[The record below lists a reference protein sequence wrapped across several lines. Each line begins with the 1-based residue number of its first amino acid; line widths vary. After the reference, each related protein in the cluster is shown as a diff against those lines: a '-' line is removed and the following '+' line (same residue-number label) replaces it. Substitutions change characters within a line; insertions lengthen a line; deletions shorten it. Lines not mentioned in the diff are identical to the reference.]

1 MQMISSKLLW
11 AALAGGMALSLSNGA
26 FAANATMTACSTQ
39 YKADKAAGKVAAGTK
54 WSDYY
59 STCAAQMKAAGTTAA
74 PAAAAA
80 APAAA
85 AAAPAAAAAVAAP
98 AAAAAATTDAGPKV
112 LTTGKNGKPLTPGQV
127 KRNARIT
134 QCGKNWQADKAA
146 NKIAAGQTWPQYWSA
161 CNKTLKAQGM

>member
-11 AALAGGMALSLSNGA
+11 AALAGGITLSLSSGA
-26 FAANATMTACSTQ
+26 FAANSVMTTCSAQ

-54 WSDYY
+54 WSAYY
-59 STCAAQMKAAGTTAA
+59 STCAAQVKAAGTTTA
-74 PAAAAA
+74 PAVTTAPAA

-85 AAAPAAAAAVAAP
+85 AAAN
-98 AAAAAATTDAGPKV
+98 AGPKV
-112 LTTGKNGKPLTPGQV
+112 LKTGKNGKPLTVGQI

-146 NKIAAGQTWPQYWSA
+146 NKIAAGQTWPKYWSA

>member
-26 FAANATMTACSTQ
+26 FAANASMTTCSAQ
-39 YKADKAAGKVAAGTK
+39 YKADKAAGKVVAGTK

-59 STCAAQMKAAGTTAA
+59 STCAAQLKAAGTTTT
-74 PAAAAA
+74 
-80 APAAA
+80 
-85 AAAPAAAAAVAAP
+85 APAAAAAVP
-98 AAAAAATTDAGPKV
+98 AAAAATTMTKPASNGPTVKA
-112 LTTGKNGKPLTPGQV
+112 TGKNGKPLTPGQI

-134 QCGKNWQADKAA
+134 QCGKNWTADKAA
-146 NKIAAGQTWPQYWSA
+146 NKIVAGQTWPQYWSA